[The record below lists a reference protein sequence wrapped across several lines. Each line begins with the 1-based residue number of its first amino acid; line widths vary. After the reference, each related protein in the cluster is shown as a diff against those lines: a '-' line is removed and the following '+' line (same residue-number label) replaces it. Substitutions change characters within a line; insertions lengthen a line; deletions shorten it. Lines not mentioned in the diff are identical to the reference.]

1 MKARLATI
9 MIVIGLASAIGAIPA
24 CADDIS
30 KDQQT
35 RYYLD
40 CINAEIDSNS
50 CKVALLG
57 SRSKNLQAYGSSAAR
72 KAVFLS
78 QNRDA
83 LVQEMMVQKVS
94 MRPHAVH
101 QYLLQRFSLETSV
114 QAAR

>member
-1 MKARLATI
+1 MKTRLVTI
-9 MIVIGLASAIGAIPA
+9 IIVGCLAAAAGAIPA
-24 CADDIS
+24 CGDEVS
-30 KDQQT
+30 SEQQK

-57 SRSKNLQAYGSSAAR
+57 SRSRNLQTYGNSAAR

-83 LVQEMMVQKVS
+83 LVQEMMVQNVG
-94 MRPHAVH
+94 MRPHTVH
-101 QYLLQRFSLETSV
+101 QYLLQRFSLETSMK
-114 QAAR
+114 AGK

>member
-1 MKARLATI
+1 MKTTLATI
-9 MIVIGLASAIGAIPA
+9 MIVIGLVSTIGAIPA
-24 CADDIS
+24 CGDEVS

-40 CINAEIDSNS
+40 CIDAEIDSNS
-50 CKVALLG
+50 CKVVLLG
-57 SRSKNLQAYGSSAAR
+57 SRSRNLQAYGSSAAR

-83 LVQEMMVQKVS
+83 LVQAMMIQKVS

-101 QYLLQRFSLETSV
+101 QYLLQRFSLETSM
-114 QAAR
+114 QAAK

>member
-1 MKARLATI
+1 MKIRLVTI
-9 MIVIGLASAIGAIPA
+9 IIIGCLAAAVGAIPA
-24 CADDIS
+24 CGDEVS
-30 KDQQT
+30 SEQQK

-40 CINAEIDSNS
+40 CINAEIDNNS

-57 SRSKNLQAYGSSAAR
+57 SRSRNLQTYGNSAAR

-83 LVQEMMVQKVS
+83 LVQEMMVQNVS

-101 QYLLQRFSLETSV
+101 QYLLQRFSLETPM
-114 QAAR
+114 QAGR